1 MSYTAIEDAL
11 QVRMVAHFSE
21 LNDER
26 CRKGDADAVVESM
39 FKEGEEYGC
48 YIEYNGGSQLSRKPF
63 KTTVWVWSIAG
74 VFMIQYSD
82 DIESKLRV
90 VVDKFRTVFADDHT
104 LGGTTIRIQIM
115 DLADAYIGQVNDI
128 PFYFIPFLLEAIE
141 PF

>member
-1 MSYTAIEDAL
+1 MTYTAIEDAV
-11 QVRMVAHFSE
+11 QVRFVDHFSE
-21 LNDER
+21 LNDDR
-26 CRKGDADAVVESM
+26 CRKGDADGVVDSM
-39 FKEGEEYGC
+39 FSEGEKYGC
-48 YIEYNGGSQLSRKPF
+48 YIEYNGGSEMSKKPF

-90 VVDKFRTVFADDHT
+90 IVDKFRTVFEDDHT
-104 LGGTTIRIQIM
+104 LGRTTTRIQIM

-128 PFYFIPFLLEAIE
+128 AFYFLPFLLEAIE